1 MTSLDLF
8 NKEIVPMLK
17 EKLGVK
23 NVNQTPKIDK
33 VIVSIGIGS
42 LATRKSIKD
51 FDEFEKNL
59 KKITG
64 QKPVLI
70 KSRKAISNFKLREG
84 MPVMLK
90 STLRRDK
97 AYDFLDRFVK
107 VVLPRLRDFNGLSSK
122 SFDAKWN
129 LNIGIVNYNIFPEL
143 DIEDVTIPMGLQI
156 TIVTTSTDIDQ
167 SKGLL
172 EALWLLFK

>member
-1 MTSLDLF
+1 MTALDLF
-8 NKEIVPMLK
+8 NKEIAPALK

-23 NVNQTPKIDK
+23 NVNQVPKVEK
-33 VIVSIGIGS
+33 VIISIGIGS

-51 FDEFEKNL
+51 FEEFEKNL
-59 KKITG
+59 KKISG
-64 QKPVLI
+64 QKPVLV
-70 KSRKAISNFKLREG
+70 KSRKSISNFKLREG

-90 STLRRDK
+90 STLRRDR

-107 VVLPRLRDFNGLSSK
+107 VVLPRLRDFSGLSSK
-122 SFDAKWN
+122 SFDAKGN

-143 DIEDVTIPMGLQI
+143 DIEDITVPMGLQI
-156 TIVTTSTDIDQ
+156 TIVTTSTDTEK

-172 EALWLLFK
+172 EAL

>member
-1 MTSLDLF
+1 M
-8 NKEIVPMLK
+8 
-17 EKLGVK
+17 
-23 NVNQTPKIDK
+23 
-33 VIVSIGIGS
+33 
-42 LATRKSIKD
+42 
-51 FDEFEKNL
+51 
-59 KKITG
+59 
-64 QKPVLI
+64 
-70 KSRKAISNFKLREG
+70 
-84 MPVMLK
+84 
-90 STLRRDK
+90 
-97 AYDFLDRFVK
+97 DRFVK

>member
-107 VVLPRLRDFNGLSSK
+107 VVLPRLRDFNGLSTK
-122 SFDAKWN
+122 SFDAKGN

>member
-1 MTSLDLF
+1 MTALDLF
-8 NKEIVPMLK
+8 NKEIVPALK
-17 EKLGVK
+17 EKLAVA
-23 NVNQTPKIDK
+23 NINQVPKIDK
-33 VIVSIGIGS
+33 VIVSVGIGS

-59 KKITG
+59 RKITG

-90 STLRRDK
+90 STLRRDR
-97 AYDFLDRFVK
+97 AYAFLDRFVK
-107 VVLPRLRDFNGLSSK
+107 VVLPRLRDFNGLSTK
-122 SFDAKWN
+122 SFDAKGN
-129 LNIGIVNYNIFPEL
+129 LSIGIVNYNIFPEL

-156 TIVTTSTDIDQ
+156 TIVTTSTDAQ
-167 SKGLL
+167 KSKGLL